1 MESTRPIRALL
12 RGLDALTV
20 LNLRNGATVS
30 EVAGEI
36 RLPRT
41 TTYRILE
48 TLCHAGYVF
57 RDPSDDRY
65 RLTSTVR
72 GLSDGFDAEAW
83 LVQIANPPLQAL
95 AGELGVPVAIATLSG
110 TSMRVHEVAVPS
122 DARLQDYYSSGFRVP
137 LMTTASGLAYLAHC
151 PQTLR
156 ASLLD
161 LLSRSNREEDRLAR
175 DRAAI
180 EGLIGQ
186 VRERGYGTG
195 TQTRRVSDEV
205 SIAVPL
211 QAGERVL
218 ACLAAR
224 LASSAQSV
232 EQAAG
237 RFLAPLRSAAE
248 TIRARFVQDVAAA
261 APNYNAPAGGI
272 SLRRSEEQ
280 SSR

>member
-57 RDPSDDRY
+57 RDPRDDRY

-72 GLSDGFDAEAW
+72 GLSDGFDEEAW
-83 LVQIANPPLQAL
+83 LVQIANPSLQAL
-95 AGELGVPVAIATLSG
+95 ARELGVPVAIATLSG
-110 TSMRVHEVAVPS
+110 TAMRVHEVAVPS
-122 DARLQDYYSSGFRVP
+122 GAGALDHYCSAFRVP
-137 LMTTASGLAYLAHC
+137 LMTTAPGRAYLAHC
-151 PQTLR
+151 PETLR

-161 LLSRSNREEDRLAR
+161 LLSRSSREEDRLAR
-175 DRAAI
+175 DRATVARLVA
-180 EGLIGQ
+180 E
-186 VRERGYGTG
+186 VRERGYGTS
-195 TQTRRVSDEV
+195 TQARRASDEV

-211 QAGERVL
+211 QAGEHVL

-224 LASSAQSV
+224 LTSSAQSV
-232 EQAAG
+232 EQAAA
-237 RFLAPLRSAAE
+237 RLLQPLRSAAE
-248 TIRARFVQDVAAA
+248 SIRGRFVQQVAAA
-261 APNYNAPAGGI
+261 TQAEPVSAPSPPRA
-272 SLRRSEEQ
+272 
-280 SSR
+280 